1 MSYTGGDDYDVDGI
15 EVDVNGDEVVGALQR
30 FGRPMNLGRGQ
41 GRGGTRRVAPPRLP
55 YNAGVARAAAIKS
68 YMGLGAHTWAGTDA
82 AEYQFDAEPQSTF
95 LGKRLV
101 IGKSESSGSD
111 SGSAQITK
119 PLTIAGKPQTPAPDQ
134 NAPIEMFSPEVTYA
148 SLDLMPATA
157 GTKITIGITPN
168 AAPGSG
174 ETFTVTVGLFGE
186 WLA

>member
-1 MSYTGGDDYDVDGI
+1 MAYTGDDYVDGV

-30 FGRPMNLGRGQ
+30 FGQPMQFGRAQ
-41 GRGGTRRVAPPRLP
+41 RGGTRRVAPPRLP
-55 YNAGVARAAAIKS
+55 YNPGVARAAAIKS
-68 YMGLGAHTWAGTDA
+68 YMGLGAHTWSGTDA
-82 AEYQFDAEPQSTF
+82 SEFQYDAEPQSTF

-101 IGKSESSGSD
+101 IGKSQSSGSS

-148 SLDLMPATA
+148 SLDLMPASA

>member
-1 MSYTGGDDYDVDGI
+1 MAYMGEEVDGI
-15 EVDVNGDEVVGALQR
+15 EVDGEEVVGAMTRFGQR
-30 FGRPMNLGRGQ
+30 FQ
-41 GRGGTRRVAPPRLP
+41 GYGNQRGGRQVAPPRLP
-55 YNAGVARAAAIKS
+55 YNPRAARAAAIKS
-68 YMGLGAHTWAGTDA
+68 YMGLGSNTWSG
-82 AEYQFDAEPQSTF
+82 AEVNEHLFDAEPQSTF

-101 IGKSESSGSD
+101 IGKSQSTGSASGS
-111 SGSAQITK
+111 GQITK

-134 NAPIEMFSPEVTYA
+134 NAPIEMFAPEVTYA